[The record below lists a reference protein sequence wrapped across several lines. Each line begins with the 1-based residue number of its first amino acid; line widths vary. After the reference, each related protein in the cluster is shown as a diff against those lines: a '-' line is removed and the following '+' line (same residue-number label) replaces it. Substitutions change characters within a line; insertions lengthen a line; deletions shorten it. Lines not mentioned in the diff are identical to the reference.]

1 MYRKLCIY
9 FCLIYGIILHFNI
22 CLSQVH
28 TTYLWHLEQP
38 VYWPETGVTNPNE
51 YQKVWESHF
60 LKSNN
65 SNWYSDGQQHPSNN
79 LQEIFN
85 NEDRKAVYQY
95 RAKDA
100 VQSLLGLPEAGAQ
113 VNYSGCLMENVKSLA
128 DAGQWGYYSGW
139 ESSFITA
146 RGWTTS
152 AGKPRMDVVG
162 FTMDHALSPLISD
175 KVLRKQIQA
184 HRYLYGIRFGNSPNY
199 SKGYWPAECSF
210 SERNIKALVEEG
222 FEWVVIANSHLART
236 LSDYPLQFGTSG
248 CNIDPPNKAD
258 KVSTTGNNWW
268 SGQIDGRGGAF
279 AAPYCYQAH
288 KAKYVDPSTGA
299 ESKITIVPMDDLL
312 SYQNGYSLM
321 GTGDIESHI
330 APYDDPSHP
339 SLVLMAH
346 DGDNAWGGG
355 YDYYTQSVPGF
366 ANAAASKGYV
376 PTTVQQFLTQH
387 PVPESDVVH
396 LEDGSWFNAANDWG
410 HPQFINWLWPMYT
423 SGYQFDPNGWT
434 EDARNWAVLVAAEN
448 RVQMAEDLQ
457 GSLSISNIVSPSA
470 SANAAERAWHY
481 LLPAYNSGYM
491 YYGTSLD
498 MEVKQSLACNHACT
512 FANQIISS
520 NPGVDNTP
528 PAVFIPQRYPYN
540 PGGTGFGPT
549 YGYQQHQNSS
559 DFYVWTFAYDVSG
572 IQTAS
577 LKYRLDNDGTN
588 PESDNENEIYA
599 VGSGVQA
606 WQTIN
611 MTYRSFPTGNVTNN
625 PDINFFILPD
635 YIAGEYYGQ
644 IAGISEH
651 LVDYYVEMVDT
662 HGNIFKSP
670 IQHVYVGASNS
681 GAQPGVSWTPLNPTC
696 NDIITITET
705 NVTNGAKLHWGVN
718 GNNSLWQTPNA
729 VYWPASSNLFN
740 GTGPAVE
747 SPFSELTPTGSIS
760 IQIGPFNNP
769 IQSVQKIDFVVH
781 YNNNTWNNNNGADFH
796 IPISCSPGPALTIDP
811 SNHSVSSSAGFVTFM
826 VTSNASWT
834 AVSDQAWC
842 NVTPSGTGNGTIT
855 ATFSM
860 NSLSVARLANI
871 TVSATGILP
880 VVISVA
886 QAAATPDAFRYT
898 MANDVQTSD
907 RTMEFDLLLL
917 DLETSTPFELGSIQA
932 GIFVNPSIYNGGAIS
947 ASIVP
952 GTSMLNSAQ
961 QPVSITLNQSQNCIK
976 LAPKAPPGTGN
987 GSVMSTN
994 PSEPTRICRIKLT
1007 NSLAF
1012 AQAQADLAFSFTT
1025 IPYPT
1030 KLSRYISGINTP
1042 MNTNSSNCFNECANI
1057 LLNPPPAL
1065 TIYPLNQT
1073 VTSAEGNCSYAV
1085 SSNTGWIAESDQA
1098 WCTVTPSG
1106 YADGTINAVFTE
1118 NISSV
1123 SRVANITVTV
1133 AGLPPVVVTLIQ
1145 SGIVN
1150 KTINLYALLEGLYS
1164 GAGLMHPSMDENGP
1178 HWGNMVADKITVE
1191 LHDGLDYN
1199 VLIYSISNVELN
1211 TDGSSSFA
1219 VPSSLN
1225 SNYYLT
1231 IRHRNS
1237 IETVSAQPISF
1248 SGNIISYSF
1257 DNSSKAYGGNMRLLP
1272 DGRWMIW
1279 SGDANQDGLVDA
1291 SDMVIIDNDVSHFL
1305 SGYIISDLNGDGLT
1319 DSGDLVILDNNAS
1332 QFIAKV
1338 IP

>member
-1 MYRKLCIY
+1 MYRKIWIY
-9 FCLIYGIILHFNI
+9 FCLIDGVMLNI
-22 CLSQVH
+22 NNCLSQVH

-38 VYWPETGVTNPNE
+38 VYWPETSGSNPNE
-51 YQKVWESHF
+51 YQEAWESHY
-60 LKSNN
+60 LKLNN
-65 SNWYSDGQQHPSNN
+65 GNWYSDGQQHPSNN

-85 NEDRKAVYQY
+85 NDDRKAVYQY

-128 DAGQWGYYSGW
+128 DAGQWGYYPGW
-139 ESSFITA
+139 ESSFVTA

-184 HRYLYGIRFGNSPNY
+184 HRYLYGIRFGNSPDY

-210 SERNIKALVEEG
+210 SERNIKALIEEG

-258 KVSTTGNNWW
+258 KVSTAGNHWW

-288 KAKYVDPSTGA
+288 KAKYVDPSTGT

-376 PTTVQQFLTQH
+376 PTTVQQFLSQH
-387 PVPESDVVH
+387 PVPETDIVH

-457 GSLSISNIVSPSA
+457 GSLSIGNIVLPTS

-512 FANQIISS
+512 YANQVINSH
-520 NPGVDNTP
+520 PGIDNTP
-528 PAVFIPQRYPYN
+528 PTVFIPQRYPYN
-540 PGGTGFGPT
+540 PGGTGFGPI

-559 DFYVWTFAYDVSG
+559 DFHVWTFAYDVSG
-572 IQTAS
+572 IQTAI
-577 LKYRLDNDGTN
+577 LKFRLDKDGSN
-588 PESDNENEIYA
+588 PVSDNENEIYTGGA
-599 VGSGVQA
+599 GVEA
-606 WQTIN
+606 WQSVN
-611 MTYRSFPTGNVTNN
+611 MSYRNFPTGNITNN

-644 IAGISEH
+644 ITGISEK
-651 LVDYYVEMVDT
+651 LLDYYIEMIDNQ
-662 HGNIFKSP
+662 GNVTKSP
-670 IQHVYVGASNS
+670 IQHVYVGTSNP
-681 GAQPGVSWTPLNPTC
+681 GGQPGLSWSPQNPTC
-696 NDIITITET
+696 NDVITITET

-718 GNNSLWQTPNA
+718 GNNSLWQTPDSI
-729 VYWPASSNLFN
+729 YWPASSNLFN
-740 GTGPAVE
+740 GTGPAIE
-747 SPFSELTPTGSIS
+747 SPFTGPSPTSTIS
-760 IQIGPFNNP
+760 IQLGPFNNP
-769 IQSVQKIDFVVH
+769 EQSVQKVDFVVH

-796 IPISCSPGPALTIDP
+796 IPISCTPGPVLTVSP
-811 SNHSVSSSAGFVTFM
+811 SNQPVSASTGIVSFTVSS
-826 VTSNASWT
+826 NANWT
-834 AVSDQAWC
+834 AVSDQGWC
-842 NVTPSGTGNGTIT
+842 TVSASGTGNGTIT
-855 ATFSM
+855 ATYSM
-860 NSLSVARLANI
+860 NSVSVARVANI
-871 TVSATGILP
+871 TLIATGVLP
-880 VVISVA
+880 VVVTVT
-886 QAAATPDAFRYT
+886 QAAATADDFKYT
-898 MANDVQTSD
+898 MANDEQTSD

-932 GIFVNPSIYNGGAIS
+932 GVLVNPAIYNGGTII
-947 ASIVP
+947 ASIIP
-952 GTSMLNSAQ
+952 GTSTLSPLQ
-961 QPVSITLNQSQNCIK
+961 QPISITFNQPQNCIK

-987 GSVMSTN
+987 GSILSPN
-994 PSEPTRICRIKLT
+994 QAEPTRLCRVKIT
-1007 NSLAF
+1007 NSVAF
-1012 AQAQADLAFSFTT
+1012 GQAQANLAFSFTN
-1025 IPYPT
+1025 IPYPV

-1042 MNTNSSNCFNECANI
+1042 MTTSILNCFSECANI
-1057 LLNPPPAL
+1057 LLNPPPVL
-1065 TIYPLNQT
+1065 SVDPSDQT
-1073 VTSAEGNCSYAV
+1073 VSSASGNCSFTV
-1085 SSNTGWIAESDQA
+1085 SSNATWMAQSDQP
-1098 WCTVTPSG
+1098 WCVVTPDG
-1106 YADGTINAVFTE
+1106 YAEGTIHATFTE
-1118 NISSV
+1118 NNSST
-1123 SRVANITVTV
+1123 SRMAYITVTV
-1133 AGLPPVVVTLIQ
+1133 AGLSPVVVTLIQ
-1145 SGIVN
+1145 NGIVN
-1150 KTINLYALLEGLYS
+1150 KIFNLHAFLEGLYI
-1164 GAGLMHPSMDENGP
+1164 ANGLMHPVMDENGT
-1178 HWGNMVADKITVE
+1178 HWGSTVADKISIE
-1191 LHDGLDYN
+1191 LHDGTDYN
-1199 VLIYSISNVELN
+1199 ALIYSISNVELN
-1211 TDGSSSFA
+1211 TDGNASFTFPA
-1219 VPSSLN
+1219 GLN
-1225 SNYYLT
+1225 GNYYLT

-1237 IETVSAQPISF
+1237 IETVSASPVSF
-1248 SGNIISYSF
+1248 SGNVISYSF
-1257 DNSSKAYGGNMRLLP
+1257 DNSSKVYGGNMHQLA
-1272 DGRWMIW
+1272 DGAWVIW
-1279 SGDANQDGLVDA
+1279 SGDTNQDGLVDA
-1291 SDMVIIDNDVSHFL
+1291 SDMVSLDNDASHFI
-1305 SGYIISDLNGDGLT
+1305 SGYVESDLNGDGLT
-1319 DSGDLVILDNNAS
+1319 DSGDLLLLDNNAS
-1332 QFIAKV
+1332 LFIAKV
-1338 IP
+1338 TP